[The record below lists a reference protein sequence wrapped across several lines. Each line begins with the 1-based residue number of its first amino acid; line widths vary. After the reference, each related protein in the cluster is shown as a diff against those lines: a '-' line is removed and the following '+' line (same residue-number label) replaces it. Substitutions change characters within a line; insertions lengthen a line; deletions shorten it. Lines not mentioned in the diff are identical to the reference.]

1 MTMSEY
7 EERFR
12 SPTPSLHETF
22 AEARNP
28 NRGRWR
34 SRPFWVAA
42 ALVGVMSMTMKVVS
56 HHTIHSGAS
65 NGSQLCETGIR

>member
-12 SPTPSLHETF
+12 SPAPSLHRTL
-22 AEARNP
+22 AEARGP
-28 NRGRWR
+28 SRGRR
-34 SRPFWVAA
+34 QRRPFLVAV
-42 ALVGVMSMTMKVVS
+42 ALVCVMSMTMKVVS

-65 NGSQLCETGIR
+65 NGSQLCESGIR